1 MPRYICTNCKTEYE
15 AKTADGFCSNQPTC
29 EYGSGW
35 LKEIAESGES
45 APDAATAAGSEAEP
59 PISFDREIGLCIL
72 MMDGSLSMGEK
83 AFPTTDYPG
92 NKYQLIA
99 TNAAGGIWSLKNV
112 THSES
117 AYIALCIFAGKPDL
131 VWVKSVQEII
141 QLFETRDKFADFIR
155 TTLETKTPEPGV
167 TNINT
172 AVNFAW
178 QIYEAYLK
186 GDLTAYGAPDNFK
199 PLSHKVVCHDS
210 QGAEEYVSIPNA
222 RVLIY
227 TDGEH
232 NVTAAVK
239 NPFENGR
246 SVLLSAFVGEDEE
259 SAGIKQMQRI
269 ANVCPKHAPAKG
281 FFLINSPER
290 IQTLKGLFRM
300 ASGAS
305 GFCPSCLSSEPPPS
319 E

>member
-1 MPRYICTNCKTEYE
+1 MARYICTNCKTEYDV
-15 AKTADGFCSNQPTC
+15 KTADGFCNNQPAC

-35 LKEIAESGES
+35 LKEIGESGVD
-45 APDAATAAGSEAEP
+45 APAVASDAAAP
-59 PISFDREIGLCIL
+59 QISFDREIGLCIL

-92 NKYQLIA
+92 NKYQMIA
-99 TNAAGGIWSLKNV
+99 TNAASGIWTLKNV
-112 THSES
+112 THSED
-117 AYIALCIFAGKPDL
+117 AYIAICVFAGKPGL

-141 QLFETRDKFADFIR
+141 ALFETKEKFADFIR
-155 TTLETKTPEPGV
+155 TTLETKTPEPRV
-167 TNINT
+167 TNINS
-172 AVNFAW
+172 AVSFAR

-186 GDLTAYGAPDNFK
+186 GDLTPYGGVDNFK
-199 PLSHKVVCHDS
+199 PLSHKVVS
-210 QGAEEYVSIPNA
+210 LTKQGGEEYVSIPNA

-239 NPFENGR
+239 NPFENGQ
-246 SVLLSAFVGEDEE
+246 SILLSAFVGEDEE

-269 ANVCPKHAPAKG
+269 ASVCPKHAPATG

-305 GFCPSCLSSEPPPS
+305 GFCPSCLVSEPSPS